1 MEIKKRPVIRR
12 SYDHKKR
19 LSDAGKE
26 LANILSTKRGVE

>member
-1 MEIKKRPVIRR
+1 MEVKKRLVIKR

-19 LSDAGKE
+19 LSDASKE